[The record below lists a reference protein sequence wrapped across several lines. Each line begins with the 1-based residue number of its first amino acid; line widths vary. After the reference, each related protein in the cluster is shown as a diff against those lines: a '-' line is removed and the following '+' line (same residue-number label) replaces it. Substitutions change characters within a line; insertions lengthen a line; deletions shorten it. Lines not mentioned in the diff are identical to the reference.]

1 MTIIEK
7 KSERKK
13 IAIMGMV
20 KNGEMSI
27 VYALSE
33 TERLNDEGK
42 LLDKDYEEL
51 AEWLEALLPVDEPEP
66 EPTPEPE
73 VEETPENVEEE
84 PIEDNSEASE
94 ETE

>member
-13 IAIMGMV
+13 KAIMEMV
-20 KNGEMSI
+20 KTGEYS
-27 VYALSE
+27 VAYALIE
-33 TERLNDEGK
+33 AERLNDENK

-66 EPTPEPE
+66 E
-73 VEETPENVEEE
+73 VEETPENIEEE
-84 PIEDNSEASE
+84 TQEESSEASE
-94 ETE
+94 ENE

>member
-13 IAIMGMV
+13 KAIMGMV

-66 EPTPEPE
+66 TPEPE

-84 PIEDNSEASE
+84 TQEENSEASE
-94 ETE
+94 ENE

>member
-20 KNGEMSI
+20 ENGEMSI
-27 VYALSE
+27 FYALSE
-33 TERLNDEGK
+33 AERLNDEGK

-51 AEWLEALLPVDEPEP
+51 AEWLEARLPVVENNS
-66 EPTPEPE
+66 TLEPE
-73 VEETPENVEEE
+73 VEEVPENVEEE
-84 PIEDNSEASE
+84 TQEENSEASE
-94 ETE
+94 ENE

>member
-13 IAIMGMV
+13 KAIMEMV
-20 KNGEMSI
+20 KTGEYS
-27 VYALSE
+27 VAYALME
-33 TERLNDEGK
+33 AERLNDENK

-66 EPTPEPE
+66 TPEPE

-84 PIEDNSEASE
+84 TQEENSEASE
-94 ETE
+94 ENE

>member
-13 IAIMGMV
+13 KAIMEMV
-20 KNGEMSI
+20 KTGEYS
-27 VYALSE
+27 VAYALIE
-33 TERLNDEGK
+33 AERLNDENK

-66 EPTPEPE
+66 E

-84 PIEDNSEASE
+84 TQEENSEASE
-94 ETE
+94 ENE

>member
-20 KNGEMSI
+20 KSGEMSI

-42 LLDKDYEEL
+42 LLDRDYEEL
-51 AEWLEALLPVDEPEP
+51 AEWLESLLPVEEEVTEEPEQ
-66 EPTPEPE
+66 T
-73 VEETPENVEEE
+73 EE